1 MPHFH
6 FDVCTNG
13 VIVEDED
20 GLDLLNAATARLEA
34 VRAAARDRAPRHARA
49 PRAEDS
55 TPPCNAKSPG
65 QRGVLT
71 GPVYDGRV
79 EEIVAALMHRH

>member
-1 MPHFH
+1 MRTVGAWTPS
-6 FDVCTNG
+6 N
-13 VIVEDED
+13 ED
-20 GLDLLNAATARLEA
+20 L
-34 VRAAARDRAPRHARA
+34 
-49 PRAEDS
+49 
-55 TPPCNAKSPG
+55 PCNAKSPG